1 MFGVYMESGV
11 CASRSAPIQTMT
23 IINRYFIYTCI
34 CNDSSIPEKTF
45 LTTVGSLLLSVKIL
59 RLNLPRFIAR
69 RIAFN
74 SQRSFSRFII
84 RLAIAATAISVM
96 AMILTI
102 AFTQG
107 FQHAIAD
114 KMYGFSGHIR
124 VQYFE
129 SDQTEIAEEK
139 PIAVNDT
146 VLSIIKNDPEVISV
160 HAFATKDAI
169 LKSPESFA
177 GLKLKGVG
185 PDYSFA
191 HMQEFL

>member
-1 MFGVYMESGV
+1 MFGVYTESGI
-11 CASRSAPIQTMT
+11 CAFRSVPIQIKA
-23 IINRYFIYTCI
+23 IINRYFIFTYI

-45 LTTVGSLLLSVKIL
+45 LTAAGSLLLSVKIF
-59 RLNLPRFIAR
+59 RLNLPSFIAR
-69 RIAFN
+69 RLAFN
-74 SQRSFSRFII
+74 SQHSFSRFII
-84 RLAIAATAISVM
+84 RLAISATAISVM

-146 VLSIIKNDPEVISV
+146 VLSIIKNDPDVLSV
-160 HAFATKDAI
+160 HAFPTKEAI
-169 LKSPESFA
+169 LKSPESFE
-177 GLKLKGVG
+177 GLKLKGEG
-185 PDYSFA
+185 PVYFFA
-191 HMQEFL
+191 I